1 MSLLAWD
8 GVFSMKIKQTTVLQ
22 RLLAKINKADPDFD
36 NTIELLSEYLS
47 TVVGMN
53 RYLKWKKVCHKFIN
67 SKKESETYYVT
78 DINVSPAN
86 VVLVPAYLLST
97 LTEDELISSVLGKL
111 VGFEVTL
118 RKENIDPA
126 LDPVQ
131 RLEDS
136 DEKVYMVFLER
147 KKV

>member
-1 MSLLAWD
+1 MMSLLAWD

-78 DINVSPAN
+78 DINHN
-86 VVLVPAYLLST
+86 VVSESAYLLST
-97 LTEDELISSVLGKL
+97 LTEDELMSSVLGKL

-118 RKENIDPA
+118 RKENMY
-126 LDPVQ
+126 PVQ